1 MSVNDLRELS
11 VQELENKIV
20 DLKKELMD
28 SRFALATSQ
37 IEDTSVFKKIKK
49 EIAQA
54 NTVLT
59 EKLSEFNNE
68 VTEYWIVLKDHQEK

>member
-1 MSVNDLRELS
+1 
-11 VQELENKIV
+11 
-20 DLKKELMD
+20 MD

-37 IEDTSVFKKIKK
+37 LEDTSVFKKIRK

-59 EKLSEFNNE
+59 EKLSVENVKE
-68 VTEYWIVLKDHQEK
+68 GE

>member
-28 SRFALATSQ
+28 SRFSLATSQ
-37 IEDTSVFKKIKK
+37 IEDTSIFKKIKK

-59 EKLSEFNNE
+59 EKLKELSNE
-68 VTEYWIVLKDHQEK
+68 VTE

>member
-11 VQELENKIV
+11 VTELKNKIV

-37 IEDTSVFKKIKK
+37 LEDTSVFKKIRK
-49 EIAQA
+49 EIAKA

-59 EKLSEFNNE
+59 EKLSIENVE
-68 VTEYWIVLKDHQEK
+68 EGE

>member
-11 VQELENKIV
+11 VTELKNKIV

-37 IEDTSVFKKIKK
+37 LEDTSVFKKFRKV
-49 EIAQA
+49 IAQA

-59 EKLSEFNNE
+59 EKLSVENVE
-68 VTEYWIVLKDHQEK
+68 EGE

>member
-1 MSVNDLRELS
+1 MSINDLKELS
-11 VQELENKIV
+11 INELENKIL

-28 SRFALATSQ
+28 SRFSLATSQ

-54 NTVLT
+54 NTILNQ
-59 EKLSEFNNE
+59 KLNAENLKEDNNE
-68 VTEYWIVLKDHQEK
+68 

>member
-1 MSVNDLRELS
+1 MSVKDLRELS
-11 VQELENKIV
+11 VQELENKII

-28 SRFALATSQ
+28 SRFSLATSQ
-37 IEDTSVFKKIKK
+37 LEDTSVFRKIKK

-59 EKLSEFNNE
+59 EKKNTLKNE
-68 VTEYWIVLKDHQEK
+68 ES

>member
-11 VQELENKIV
+11 VVELNDKISE
-20 DLKKELMD
+20 LKKDLMD
-28 SRFALATSQ
+28 ARFSLATSQ
-37 IEDTSVFKKIKK
+37 IEDTSVFRKIKK

-59 EKLSEFNNE
+59 EKTNQAINKEENNE
-68 VTEYWIVLKDHQEK
+68 

>member
-1 MSVNDLRELS
+1 MSINDLRELS
-11 VQELENKIV
+11 IMELENKIL

-54 NTVLT
+54 NTILNQKINDMNAA
-59 EKLSEFNNE
+59 ENN
-68 VTEYWIVLKDHQEK
+68 

>member
-11 VQELENKIV
+11 VTELKNKIV
-20 DLKKELMD
+20 DLKKELID

-37 IEDTSVFKKIKK
+37 LEDTSVFKKIRK

-59 EKLSEFNNE
+59 EKLSVENVE
-68 VTEYWIVLKDHQEK
+68 EGE

>member
-1 MSVNDLRELS
+1 MSINDLRELS
-11 VQELENKIV
+11 IMELENKIL
-20 DLKKELMD
+20 DLKKELID

-54 NTVLT
+54 NTILNQKINDMNVD
-59 EKLSEFNNE
+59 ENNE
-68 VTEYWIVLKDHQEK
+68 

>member
-1 MSVNDLRELS
+1 MSVKDLRELS
-11 VQELENKIV
+11 VQELENKII

-28 SRFALATSQ
+28 SRFSLATSQ
-37 IEDTSVFKKIKK
+37 LEDTSVFRKIKK

-59 EKLSEFNNE
+59 EKNN
-68 VTEYWIVLKDHQEK
+68 TLKNEET

>member
-1 MSVNDLRELS
+1 MSINDLRELS
-11 VQELENKIV
+11 IMELENKIL

-54 NTVLT
+54 NTILNQKIIDINA
-59 EKLSEFNNE
+59 EENNE
-68 VTEYWIVLKDHQEK
+68 

>member
-11 VQELENKIV
+11 ITELKNKIV

-37 IEDTSVFKKIKK
+37 LEDTSVFKKIRK

-59 EKLSEFNNE
+59 EKLSVENVE
-68 VTEYWIVLKDHQEK
+68 EGK

>member
-28 SRFALATSQ
+28 SWFALATSQ

-59 EKLSEFNNE
+59 EKQNDLNDE
-68 VTEYWIVLKDHQEK
+68 VHE

>member
-1 MSVNDLRELS
+1 MSIKDLRELS
-11 VQELENKIV
+11 IFELENKII

-49 EIAQA
+49 EIAQT
-54 NTVLT
+54 NTILNQKKEEEKMKET
-59 EKLSEFNNE
+59 ENE
-68 VTEYWIVLKDHQEK
+68 

>member
-11 VQELENKIV
+11 VTELKNKIV

-37 IEDTSVFKKIKK
+37 LEDTSVFKKIRK

-54 NTVLT
+54 ISVLC
-59 EKLSEFNNE
+59 EMLS
-68 VTEYWIVLKDHQEK
+68 VEYVEEGK

>member
-11 VQELENKIV
+11 IVELNDKISE
-20 DLKKELMD
+20 LKKDLMD
-28 SRFALATSQ
+28 ARFFLATSQ

-59 EKLSEFNNE
+59 EKINQAKNKEENNE
-68 VTEYWIVLKDHQEK
+68 

>member
-1 MSVNDLRELS
+1 MSINDLRELS
-11 VQELENKIV
+11 IMELENKIL

-54 NTVLT
+54 NTILNQKINDMNA
-59 EKLSEFNNE
+59 EEDNE
-68 VTEYWIVLKDHQEK
+68 

>member
-1 MSVNDLRELS
+1 MSINDLRELS
-11 VQELENKIV
+11 IMELENKIL

-37 IEDTSVFKKIKK
+37 IEDTSVFRKIKK

-54 NTVLT
+54 NTILNQKINDMNA
-59 EKLSEFNNE
+59 EDNNE
-68 VTEYWIVLKDHQEK
+68 

>member
-11 VQELENKIV
+11 INELKNKIV

-37 IEDTSVFKKIKK
+37 LEDTSVFKKIRK

-59 EKLSEFNNE
+59 EKLSVENVE
-68 VTEYWIVLKDHQEK
+68 EGE

>member
-1 MSVNDLRELS
+1 MSVKDLRELS
-11 VQELENKIV
+11 VTELKNKIV

-37 IEDTSVFKKIKK
+37 LEDTSVFKKIRK

-59 EKLSEFNNE
+59 EKLSIENVE
-68 VTEYWIVLKDHQEK
+68 EGE

>member
-37 IEDTSVFKKIKK
+37 IEDTSVFRKTVKK

-59 EKLSEFNNE
+59 EKRSELNNE
-68 VTEYWIVLKDHQEK
+68 VTE

>member
-11 VQELENKIV
+11 VTELKNKIV

-37 IEDTSVFKKIKK
+37 LEDTSVFKKLRK

-59 EKLSEFNNE
+59 EKLSVENVE
-68 VTEYWIVLKDHQEK
+68 EGE